1 MKKTIIE
8 ARDVCFKY
16 EGASALAVDHV
27 TLDVA
32 EGEFLAILG
41 RNGSGKSTFAKLLNA
56 LLLPSEGTLTV
67 NGLQPVTEDDCYAV
81 RKSCGMVFQNPD
93 NQIVTTIVEEDCA
106 FGLENLGTPP
116 EEIRRRVDEALHGV
130 GMTEFAQASP
140 NMLSGGQKQR
150 VAIAGVLAMRPRIIV
165 FDESTA
171 MLDPIGR
178 RDVFALARRLNVEE
192 GITIVWITH
201 FMEEAALADRLVV
214 MDKGRIELQGAP
226 REVFAQTE
234 RVLALGLDV
243 PEMMKLAHALAQKGV
258 RLSEG
263 LMTVNETALELS
275 RRLKSP
281 VAKSAEAGGSKSEA
295 QTDRAAGVSS
305 EGKPVIEVDKLTHV
319 YMPGTPFE
327 SKALNEVC
335 MSVAEGEFVGII
347 GHTGSGKSTL
357 ISHLN
362 GLERSDPGVVRVNG
376 IDLGQ
381 KGTDLIAVRRVVG
394 LVFQY
399 PEYQLF
405 EETVAR
411 DVAFGPSNLGLDAG
425 EIAKRVD
432 MALRQVGLNPEEV
445 SEKSPFELSGGQK
458 RRVAIAGVLAMQ
470 PSILVL
476 DEPAA
481 GLDPVGRRDMFRLIR
496 SIHDSG
502 VTIIMVSHS
511 MDDVGR
517 LCDRLFVL
525 NRGEIA
531 YSGTPAEVFMHE
543 SRLHD
548 IGLDVP
554 ECAKLARRL
563 RDAGFDMPE
572 GIFREEDVCD
582 AIVDNLRRGSDA
594 KC

>member
-1 MKKTIIE
+1 MNKPIIE
-8 ARDVCFKY
+8 ARDVCFQY

-27 TLDVA
+27 SLSVA
-32 EGEFLAILG
+32 RGEFLAILG

-56 LLLPSEGTLTV
+56 LQLPTSGELIVDGIT
-67 NGLQPVTEDDCYAV
+67 PASEDDCYEV

-116 EEIRRRVDEALHGV
+116 EEIRSRVDEALHSV
-130 GMTEFAQASP
+130 GMSDFALASP
-140 NMLSGGQKQR
+140 SMLSGGQKQR
-150 VAIAGVLAMRPRIIV
+150 VAVAGVLAMRPRIIV

-178 RDVFALARRLNVEE
+178 RDVFTLARRLNVEE
-192 GITIVWITH
+192 GITVVWITH
-201 FMEEAALADRLVV
+201 FMEEAALADRLIV
-214 MDKGRIELQGAP
+214 MDRGRIALEGVP
-226 REVFAQTE
+226 REVFAQSD
-234 RVLALGLDV
+234 RVLSLGLDV
-243 PEMMKLAHALAQKGV
+243 PEMMKLAKLLRDRGVALP
-258 RLSEG
+258 EG
-263 LMTVNETALELS
+263 LMTVNEMAQALGKMPLSGGKAHVVPEL
-275 RRLKSP
+275 
-281 VAKSAEAGGSKSEA
+281 GGSVA
-295 QTDRAAGVSS
+295 DDGRPAVAVNG
-305 EGKPVIEVDKLTHV
+305 LTHV

-327 SKALNEVC
+327 AKALDNVSL
-335 MSVAEGEFVGII
+335 SVHSGEFIGII

-362 GLERSDPGVVRVNG
+362 GLERSEPGAVRING
-376 IDLGQ
+376 TDLGE
-381 KGTDLIAVRRVVG
+381 KDADLIAVRHVVG

-405 EETVAR
+405 EETVAK
-411 DVAFGPSNLGLDAG
+411 DVAFGPHNLGLDDD
-425 EIAKRVD
+425 EIARRVD
-432 MALRQVGLNPEEV
+432 IALRQVGLDPAEV
-445 SEKSPFELSGGQK
+445 AEKSPFELSGGQK

-481 GLDPVGRRDMFRLIR
+481 GLDPAGRREMLELIR
-496 SIHDSG
+496 GIHDSG
-502 VTIIMVSHS
+502 VTVIMVSHS

-517 LCDRLFVL
+517 YCDRLFVL
-525 NRGEIA
+525 SKGQIA
-531 YSGTPAEVFMHE
+531 YSGTPAEVFIHD

-563 RDAGFDMPE
+563 RDSGYDMPE
-572 GIFREEDVCD
+572 GIYRAEDVCA
-582 AIVDNLRRGSDA
+582 AIIDNLRGG
-594 KC
+594 K